1 MAITLADIL
10 NQMGNKVKLS
20 NTMISADK
28 VNEWWKI
35 TMGCDGGTIIDLLN
49 GEVTPLL
56 IICNTKMLKEA
67 QEALKNKAG
76 V

>member
-28 VNEWWKI
+28 VNE
-35 TMGCDGGTIIDLLN
+35 
-49 GEVTPLL
+49 
-56 IICNTKMLKEA
+56 
-67 QEALKNKAG
+67 
-76 V
+76 